1 MSKRKKTSRVRDSCF
16 LETLVFRKLKY
27 SVTEVLKTDV
37 FGDFWYSETLKNKS
51 AYRDHS
57 FRRLVVSGN
66 PGFRRLKYPGTS
78 GSGNPGFWR
87 LLVPGD
93 PGIPETSFFYA
104 PPKHQAS
111 PIFGGGGAAARP
123 MKRCAGCYNLCM
135 TTCLQLYQREVNVHC
150 FIICLS
156 ISKFTFNLTPEIQS
170 TL

>member
-1 MSKRKKTSRVRDSCF
+1 M
-16 LETLVFRKLKY
+16 
-27 SVTEVLKTDV
+27 TEVLKTVV

-87 LLVPGD
+87 LLVPGT
-93 PGIPETSFFYA
+93 PGYRKLRFSTHPPNIRLLPYLGEGA
-104 PPKHQAS
+104 PPH
-111 PIFGGGGAAARP
+111 GHP
-123 MKRCAGCYNLCM
+123 MKRCTGCYNLCM
-135 TTCLQLYQREVNVHC
+135 TTCLQLYEREVNVHC

>member
-1 MSKRKKTSRVRDSCF
+1 M
-16 LETLVFRKLKY
+16 FRRLKY
-27 SVTEVLKTDV
+27 PVTEVLKTDV

-57 FRRLVVSGN
+57 FRRLGFREPRIQETKVSGDL
-66 PGFRRLKYPGTS
+66 GFRKSRFLETFGIRRPRDTGNFVFLRTPQTS
-78 GSGNPGFWR
+78 GFSHIWGEG
-87 LLVPGD
+87 
-93 PGIPETSFFYA
+93 A
-104 PPKHQAS
+104 PPH
-111 PIFGGGGAAARP
+111 GHP

-135 TTCLQLYQREVNVHC
+135 TTCLQLYEREVNVHC